1 MSAMPFAIELRQRI
15 EEALSPLLQGYRTC
29 ALVDF
34 PNHPNVGDSA
44 IWLGQE
50 TFLRA
55 SGLRVVYRCDFASY
69 SMRRLAARLPQG
81 LILLCGG
88 GNFGDLWP
96 QHQRFRETVV
106 QDFPRHRIIQ
116 LPQSLCFTDSRNLQ
130 RARTILDQHPNLT
143 LAWRDLQSLE
153 ISRKEFRAPSI
164 LCPDMALALGPLHR
178 PTAPSARIVWLARTD
193 LESKYDRF
201 PILAHGVEQVDWL
214 TDTPNRAV
222 RLDHLYRCLLARY
235 PNRLRFLWGAVAF
248 NYQELARARLA
259 RGLRVLARG
268 KVVITDRLHGHIL
281 SLLLGLPN
289 VALDNSYGKMRA
301 FHATWTTQSA
311 ITHWADSPEIALK
324 KAVDLAEQD

>member
-29 ALVDF
+29 ALVDS

-106 QDFPRHRIIQ
+106 
-116 LPQSLCFTDSRNLQ
+116 
-130 RARTILDQHPNLT
+130 
-143 LAWRDLQSLE
+143 
-153 ISRKEFRAPSI
+153 
-164 LCPDMALALGPLHR
+164 
-178 PTAPSARIVWLARTD
+178 
-193 LESKYDRF
+193 
-201 PILAHGVEQVDWL
+201 
-214 TDTPNRAV
+214 
-222 RLDHLYRCLLARY
+222 
-235 PNRLRFLWGAVAF
+235 
-248 NYQELARARLA
+248 
-259 RGLRVLARG
+259 
-268 KVVITDRLHGHIL
+268 
-281 SLLLGLPN
+281 
-289 VALDNSYGKMRA
+289 
-301 FHATWTTQSA
+301 
-311 ITHWADSPEIALK
+311 
-324 KAVDLAEQD
+324 